1 MLLTQLQTR
10 SVTSPWYIPGVRE
23 DDSGSV
29 TGPPLGSD
37 RAGFEAFFDA
47 HYRELARFAY
57 LLTGDHDAADDVTA
71 EALAEAW
78 KGWTRVAGADRPLA
92 YVRRIVA
99 NLAADRTARLVRE
112 RRNWRLWSSGRSEL
126 ADTPDSE
133 ATVDLGRALLR
144 IPARK
149 RACVVLRY
157 YYGLSEQETAATL
170 GIAVGTVKS
179 QSSRG
184 LQELA
189 HLLRGSRAAEA
200 ENRDA
205 GRRRPAPEGATR

>member
-1 MLLTQLQTR
+1 MTR
-10 SVTSPWYIPGVRE
+10 SVTRRCYSPRVRE
-23 DDSGSV
+23 AETGSAVGRSG
-29 TGPPLGSD
+29 GGD
-37 RAGFEAFFDA
+37 RAEFEAFFA
-47 HYRELARFAY
+47 GHYRELARFAY
-57 LLTGDHDAADDVTA
+57 LLTGEHDAADDVTA

-78 KGWTRVAGADRPLA
+78 KGWTRVSGADRPLA

-112 RRNWRLWSSGRSEL
+112 RRNWRLWSAGRSEQA
-126 ADTPDSE
+126 ADPDSD
-133 ATVDLGRALLR
+133 ASVDLRRALMR

-184 LQELA
+184 LEELA
-189 HLLRGSRAAEA
+189 AQLRGSRAAAA
-200 ENRDA
+200 ETR
-205 GRRRPAPEGATR
+205 GGSRRSAPEGATR

>member
-1 MLLTQLQTR
+1 VHEAESEPAAGR
-10 SVTSPWYIPGVRE
+10 SGR
-23 DDSGSV
+23 
-29 TGPPLGSD
+29 D
-37 RAGFEAFFDA
+37 RGGFDAFFAA

-57 LLTGDHDAADDVTA
+57 LLTGEHDAADDVTA

-78 KGWTRVAGADRPLA
+78 KNWTRVSGADRPLA

-99 NLAADRTARLVRE
+99 NRAANRTARLVRE
-112 RRNWRLWSSGRSEL
+112 RRNWRLWSAGHSDQ
-126 ADTPDSE
+126 ADAPDAD
-133 ATVDLGRALLR
+133 ATVDLRRALLR

-184 LQELA
+184 LEELA
-189 HLLRGSRAAEA
+189 AQLRGSRSAAAEA
-200 ENRDA
+200 RG
-205 GRRRPAPEGATR
+205 GRRSAPEGVTR

>member
-1 MLLTQLQTR
+1 M
-10 SVTSPWYIPGVRE
+10 RE
-23 DDSGSV
+23 ATGDSAV
-29 TGPPLGSD
+29 GSD
-37 RAGFEAFFDA
+37 DERAAFAAFFA
-47 HYRELARFAY
+47 EHYRELARFAY
-57 LLTGDHDAADDVTA
+57 LLTGEHDAADDLAA

-78 KGWTRVAGADRPLA
+78 KHWSRVVGADRPVA

-99 NLAADRTARLVRE
+99 NLAADHTTRLARE
-112 RRNWRLWSSGRSEL
+112 RRKWRLWSHGRDDRAE
-126 ADTPDSE
+126 APDTA
-133 ATVDLGRALLR
+133 ATVDLRRALMR

-184 LQELA
+184 LEELA
-189 HLLRGSRAAEA
+189 AQLRGTRAAQPPA
-200 ENRDA
+200 QRRNRSS
-205 GRRRPAPEGATR
+205 APEGASR